1 MLALGS
7 DCGNGG
13 VFARTARLRCL
24 SAVSEWSAVRAIDLV
39 TILVGVH
46 SKKFRAWSLSFMS
59 SDAVV

>member
-13 VFARTARLRCL
+13 VFASAARLRCL

-39 TILVGVH
+39 TILVGAH
-46 SKKFRAWSLSFMS
+46 SKKFRA
-59 SDAVV
+59 